1 MEDTLDVRTGLLQM
15 RDECLKKLVDL
26 ARGAN
31 RREADR
37 IFEQF
42 QLLERAIAGAGDETT
57 DYRYAKYKS
66 AILAILAF
74 LDDVDHAYSQR
85 DLVDG
90 LLRGGWRRG
99 DDKAETNLK
108 QSIAAFATG
117 LGRKTKQIKI
127 VNGLIGR
134 GEWDDSR
141 FVS

>member
-1 MEDTLDVRTGLLQM
+1 MEETLNVRTGLLQM
-15 RDECLKKLVDL
+15 RDDCLKRLVDL
-26 ARGAN
+26 ARAHN
-31 RREADR
+31 KRETDR
-37 IFEQF
+37 LFEQF
-42 QLLERAIAGAGDETT
+42 QLLERAIAGAADEAS

-66 AILAILAF
+66 AILAILAY
-74 LDDVDHAYSQR
+74 LDDVGRPVTQR
-85 DLVDG
+85 DLVDA
-90 LLRGGWRRG
+90 LLNGGWRRG

-134 GEWDDSR
+134 GEWDKSR

>member
-42 QLLERAIAGAGDETT
+42 KLLERAIAGAADESN
-57 DYRYAKYKS
+57 DYRYSKYKS
-66 AILAILAF
+66 AILAILAY
-74 LDDVDHAYSQR
+74 LDDVERPVSQR

-90 LLRGGWRRG
+90 LLNGGWRRG

-117 LGRKTKQIKI
+117 LGRKTKQIKM